1 MAFNTATVAVGVTP
15 AVIQTFL
22 SHYLNRKPLAQK
34 PTAHISYD
42 EGINLIRKFL
52 IYASHYT
59 VEDIQRFTAQ
69 WVPHPRWVKLDEV
82 KIADEHILKAA
93 EAITEQLGHH
103 GVAKV
108 GGKTWW
114 QWRRPD
120 SELKAEWIEMRADY
134 NERKRLDDPGRRVML
149 YVHGGAYFF
158 GSVDEHRYQMQ
169 RHARKLKARVFAPRY
184 RLAPQFPFPC
194 GLHDC
199 LSAYL
204 HLLTL
209 QDPTTI
215 ILAGDSAGG
224 GMVLSMLVT
233 LRDRGLPLP
242 AGAVLISPWVDLTHS
257 FPSVGADNPLDYI
270 PPHGFHQRPSPSW
283 PPPTSD
289 DMLFI
294 EESIVRD
301 MAHKGHSTFPQ
312 ESEADAVQ
320 GFHVDNHPTPGTENE
335 TANSGT
341 VTNDGSGLDANTVPG
356 PGHDLSIMIDGKLV
370 EIKDQ
375 IQMYASNQLISHPLV
390 SPVLQPSLGGL
401 PPLLIQTGGGEM
413 LRDEQIYLAH
423 KAANPTQYPPGDAFL
438 DESPHDHNRNQINR
452 WKPTD
457 VQLQVWDDL
466 CHVAP
471 TLSFTRPAKYMYRS
485 IAQFGAWA
493 LARAQKTQI
502 EILDDDDVSIIS
514 QSDSDA
520 EDPTKTEK
528 QKSADSKNHRK
539 SQGVVG
545 KAGDPLPAF
554 KNHMIRQR
562 VDRHGVVYHLEPA
575 SELPACQMHPSEI
588 GVIKEAPV
596 KKWMA
601 AKREWDTK
609 FASAKRKVQ
618 KQRAKEMA
626 QGYQQF
632 GDGEVPPPSA
642 LAGRRKTGADMK
654 EGKKTR
660 SLGLSMWALWG
671 SKHDQKTMTLEH
683 EHDREPETSVAHAE
697 QGAGA
702 RSLDDTKTKQGLEM
716 DKGKQPNNRSRSRRR
731 TVRDENQTGSIIVD
745 ENTTAVELLRIKQ
758 AAADEPQN
766 ENRTPAFAVDAERPT
781 TPSIVV
787 SSPSAVD
794 EKDLK
799 RPKHNGIA
807 YPFTVKKH
815 GASASM
821 TTLTS
826 TVGIPPT
833 DDVLT
838 EGAVS
843 SGVAQNPS
851 DIEAATSTGNSTEEA
866 KARRASVNQPVED
879 LSVGKGKGKGIM
891 RRVDT
896 DDSLAHFTYHEGGR
910 PVSKSPVA
918 ATGSDTNDKA
928 SGMTNGHSQK
938 VVENGRIISAER
950 PPLDTFVT
958 ALENLPTTTTETD
971 LLESRLN

>member
-1 MAFNTATVAVGVTP
+1 M
-15 AVIQTFL
+15 
-22 SHYLNRKPLAQK
+22 
-34 PTAHISYD
+34 
-42 EGINLIRKFL
+42 
-52 IYASHYT
+52 
-59 VEDIQRFTAQ
+59 
-69 WVPHPRWVKLDEV
+69 
-82 KIADEHILKAA
+82 
-93 EAITEQLGHH
+93 
-103 GVAKV
+103 
-108 GGKTWW
+108 
-114 QWRRPD
+114 
-120 SELKAEWIEMRADY
+120 
-134 NERKRLDDPGRRVML
+134 
-149 YVHGGAYFF
+149 
-158 GSVDEHRYQMQ
+158 
-169 RHARKLKARVFAPRY
+169 
-184 RLAPQFPFPC
+184 
-194 GLHDC
+194 
-199 LSAYL
+199 
-204 HLLTL
+204 
-209 QDPTTI
+209 
-215 ILAGDSAGG
+215 
-224 GMVLSMLVT
+224 
-233 LRDRGLPLP
+233 
-242 AGAVLISPWVDLTHS
+242 
-257 FPSVGADNPLDYI
+257 
-270 PPHGFHQRPSPSW
+270 
-283 PPPTSD
+283 
-289 DMLFI
+289 
-294 EESIVRD
+294 
-301 MAHKGHSTFPQ
+301 
-312 ESEADAVQ
+312 
-320 GFHVDNHPTPGTENE
+320 
-335 TANSGT
+335 
-341 VTNDGSGLDANTVPG
+341 
-356 PGHDLSIMIDGKLV
+356 
-370 EIKDQ
+370 
-375 IQMYASNQLISHPLV
+375 
-390 SPVLQPSLGGL
+390 
-401 PPLLIQTGGGEM
+401 
-413 LRDEQIYLAH
+413 
-423 KAANPTQYPPGDAFL
+423 
-438 DESPHDHNRNQINR
+438 
-452 WKPTD
+452 
-457 VQLQVWDDL
+457 
-466 CHVAP
+466 
-471 TLSFTRPAKYMYRS
+471 
-485 IAQFGAWA
+485 
-493 LARAQKTQI
+493 
-502 EILDDDDVSIIS
+502 
-514 QSDSDA
+514 
-520 EDPTKTEK
+520 
-528 QKSADSKNHRK
+528 
-539 SQGVVG
+539 G